1 MTKNKIIYI
10 PIEELPARYTQM
22 MTNAIY
28 PKVDITLY
36 PKIEIDT
43 EIKRGQFL
51 DIVNTCKFKA
61 AQLQM
66 ISDLFNENKVND
78 GDAFLI
84 GDLFFPGI
92 EMIKYMAE
100 LQEINVRVYGINYA
114 GRADKTDF
122 VQKLSLWADASEL
135 GYHLICDDIFVGS
148 NDHKEN
154 VCEYFQLNTATVHVT
169 GYVWDLNYMNS
180 FHEEIGEIE
189 KEDFVI
195 WPHRWCNEK
204 GIDELIQFANSTN
217 KKIIVTSSGPVK
229 DCGTNLPKNIEFQFN
244 LTKTEYFTLMA
255 KARWYLSTCYQET
268 FGYTIQE
275 AIFFKCNILVP
286 NRACC
291 PEMVPLKCIYHNV
304 NEIDT
309 KFNTEDL
316 TVPFE
321 WTSRWHNNAQ
331 LMIDIIKGKIDSI
344 PENYFKVKNTI

>member
-10 PIEELPARYTQM
+10 PLEELPQRYTGM
-22 MTNAIY
+22 MNQAIY
-28 PKVDITLY
+28 PKVDISLY
-36 PKIEIDT
+36 PKVEIDK

-66 ISDLFNENKVND
+66 IADLFNEGKVNN
-78 GDAFLI
+78 GDTFLI
-84 GDLFFPGI
+84 GDIFFPGI

-100 LQEINVRVYGINYA
+100 LQEIDVKVYGINYA

-122 VQKLSLWADASEL
+122 VQKLGYWADASEL
-135 GYHLICDDIFVGS
+135 GYHQICDGIFVGS
-148 NDHKEN
+148 DDHKYN
-154 VCEYFQLNTATVHVT
+154 VCEYFGLNTATVHTT
-169 GYVWDLNYMNS
+169 GLIWDLRYMQE
-180 FHEEIGEIE
+180 FHEEIGYVE

-204 GIDELIQFANSTN
+204 GIDELIQYANRTN
-217 KKIIVTSSGPVK
+217 KKIIVTSSGPAK
-229 DCGTNLPKNIEFQFN
+229 DCGTNLPRNIEFKFN
-244 LTKTEYFTLMA
+244 LTKKEYFTLMA

-275 AIFFKCNILVP
+275 AIFFNCNILVP

-291 PEMVPLKCIYHNV
+291 PEMVPSVNV
-304 NEIDT
+304 YDKVEDID
-309 KFNTEDL
+309 FLFDSVDL

-321 WTSRWHNNAQ
+321 WTAKWDNNAQ
-331 LMIDIIKGKIDSI
+331 TMIDIIKSEK
-344 PENYFKVKNTI
+344 